1 MSGAKEYLM
10 KIRWYDVLIDSKLEE
25 LERLNAMV
33 RRITPVMSDAGGA
46 GGGNADRLGDTVA
59 KIVDLREEI
68 NRDIDEFVNYKRE
81 AKRLMCRLDNPD
93 YYRVLHMRYLQNKSI
108 KEISMT
114 MKYSYDGMKRFHSAA
129 LQRFEKVLEE
139 DKKSKARS

>member
-68 NRDIDEFVNYKRE
+68 NRDIDEFVNIKRE
-81 AKRLMCRLDNPD
+81 ARRLMRKLENTDHFK
-93 YYRVLHMRYLQNKSI
+93 VLHKRYFQGKSI
-108 KEISMT
+108 KQIATEMG
-114 MKYSYDGMKRFHSAA
+114 YSYGGMKKFHSAA
-129 LQRFEKVLEE
+129 LQAFEKVLEE
-139 DKKSKARS
+139 NRRK